1 MSNTIELNKEN
12 FTETVGSNKPVLVD
26 YWAEWCGPCK
36 MVAPILEEVASDMSD
51 KLTVGKVDVDENQE
65 LAAQLNIMSIPTLVL
80 FKDGEVVDQAVG
92 ALSKAQ
98 LLSFLEQH
106 I

>member
-12 FTETVGSNKPVLVD
+12 FSQTVGSTKPVLVD

-36 MVAPILEEVASDMSD
+36 MVAPILEEVAVDLSD

-80 FKDGEVVDQAVG
+80 FKDGEVIDQAIG

>member
-12 FTETVGSNKPVLVD
+12 FTETIGSNKPVLVD

-36 MVAPILEEVASDMSD
+36 MVAPILEEVASDMSE
-51 KLTVGKVDVDENQE
+51 KLTIGKVDVDANQE
-65 LAAQLNIMSIPTLVL
+65 LAAQLNIMSIPTLIL
-80 FKDGEVVDQAVG
+80 FKDGEIVDQAIG

-98 LLSFLEQH
+98 LLSFIEPH

>member
-1 MSNTIELNKEN
+1 MSNTIELNQEN
-12 FTETVGSNKPVLVD
+12 FSETVGSTKPVLVD

-36 MVAPILEEVASDMSD
+36 MVAPILEEVAVDLSD

-80 FKDGEVVDQAVG
+80 FKDGEVIDQAIG

>member
-1 MSNTIELNKEN
+1 MSKTIELNEEN
-12 FTETVGSNKPVLVD
+12 FRETVGSTKPVLVD

-36 MVAPILEEVASDMSD
+36 MVAPILEEVAVDLSD

-80 FKDGEVVDQAVG
+80 FKDGEVIDQAIG

>member
-12 FTETVGSNKPVLVD
+12 FTETVGSNKHVLVD

-36 MVAPILEEVASDMSD
+36 MVAPILEEIASDMSE
-51 KLTVGKVDVDENQE
+51 KLIIGKVDVDANQE
-65 LAAQLNIMSIPTLVL
+65 LAAQLNIMSIPTLIL
-80 FKDGEVVDQAVG
+80 FKDGEIVDQAIG

-98 LLSFLEQH
+98 LLSFIEPH

>member
-1 MSNTIELNKEN
+1 MSKTIELNKEN

-65 LAAQLNIMSIPTLVL
+65 LAAQLNIMSIPTLIL
-80 FKDGEVVDQAVG
+80 FKDGEIVDQAIG

-98 LLSFLEQH
+98 LLLSLIH

>member
-12 FTETVGSNKPVLVD
+12 FSETVGSTKPVLVD

-36 MVAPILEEVASDMSD
+36 MVAPILEEVAVDLSD
-51 KLTVGKVDVDENQE
+51 KLIVGKVDVDENQE
-65 LAAQLNIMSIPTLVL
+65 LAAQLN
-80 FKDGEVVDQAVG
+80 
-92 ALSKAQ
+92 LS
-98 LLSFLEQH
+98 LIH

>member
-36 MVAPILEEVASDMSD
+36 MVAPLLEEVASDMSE
-51 KLTVGKVDVDENQE
+51 KLTVGKVDVDANQE

-80 FKDGEVVDQAVG
+80 FKDGEIVDQAIG

-98 LLSFLEQH
+98 LLSFLEPH

>member
-36 MVAPILEEVASDMSD
+36 MVAPILEEVASDMSE
-51 KLTVGKVDVDENQE
+51 KLTVGKVDVDANQE
-65 LAAQLNIMSIPTLVL
+65 LAAQLNIMSIPTLIL
-80 FKDGEVVDQAVG
+80 FKDGEVVDQAIG

-98 LLSFLEQH
+98 LLSFIEPH
-106 I
+106 V

>member
-1 MSNTIELNKEN
+1 MSNTIELNKKN
-12 FTETVGSNKPVLVD
+12 FTEMVGSNKPVLVD

-51 KLTVGKVDVDENQE
+51 KLTVGKVDVDENQD

-80 FKDGEVVDQAVG
+80 FKDGEVVDQAIG

-106 I
+106 L

>member
-1 MSNTIELNKEN
+1 
-12 FTETVGSNKPVLVD
+12 
-26 YWAEWCGPCK
+26 
-36 MVAPILEEVASDMSD
+36 
-51 KLTVGKVDVDENQE
+51 VDENQE

-80 FKDGEVVDQAVG
+80 FKDGEVVDQAIG
-92 ALSKAQ
+92 ALSKSQ

>member
-80 FKDGEVVDQAVG
+80 FKDGEVVDQAIG

-98 LLSFLEQH
+98 LLSFIELH

>member
-12 FTETVGSNKPVLVD
+12 FSETVESSKPVLVD

-36 MVAPILEEVASDMSD
+36 MVAPILEELAVDLSD
-51 KLTVGKVDVDENQE
+51 KLIVGKVDVDENQE

-80 FKDGEVVDQAVG
+80 FKDGEVIDQAIG

>member
-1 MSNTIELNKEN
+1 MSKTIELNKEN
-12 FTETVGSNKPVLVD
+12 FTETVRSTKPVLVD

-36 MVAPILEEVASDMSD
+36 MVAPILEEVAADFSD

-65 LAAQLNIMSIPTLVL
+65 LAVQLNIMSIPTLVL
-80 FKDGEVVDQAVG
+80 FKDGEIIDQAVG

>member
-1 MSNTIELNKEN
+1 MSKTIELNKEN

-80 FKDGEVVDQAVG
+80 FKDGEVVDRR
-92 ALSKAQ
+92 
-98 LLSFLEQH
+98 
-106 I
+106 

>member
-12 FTETVGSNKPVLVD
+12 FIETVGSNKPVLVD

-36 MVAPILEEVASDMSD
+36 MVAPILEEVASDMSE
-51 KLTVGKVDVDENQE
+51 KLTVGKVDVDANQE
-65 LAAQLNIMSIPTLVL
+65 LAAQLNIMSIPTLIL
-80 FKDGEVVDQAVG
+80 FKDGEVVDQAIG

-98 LLSFLEQH
+98 LLSFIEPH
-106 I
+106 V

>member
-1 MSNTIELNKEN
+1 MSKTIELNKEN
-12 FTETVGSNKPVLVD
+12 FSETVGSTKPVLVD

-36 MVAPILEEVASDMSD
+36 MVAPILEEVAVDLSD

-80 FKDGEVVDQAVG
+80 FKDGEVIDQAVG

>member
-12 FTETVGSNKPVLVD
+12 FTETVRSNKPVLVD

-80 FKDGEVVDQAVG
+80 FKDGEVVDQAIG

>member
-80 FKDGEVVDQAVG
+80 FKDGEVVDQAIG
-92 ALSKAQ
+92 ALSTSQ

-106 I
+106 L

>member
-80 FKDGEVVDQAVG
+80 FKDGEEVDQAIG
-92 ALSKAQ
+92 ALSKSQ

-106 I
+106 L

>member
-1 MSNTIELNKEN
+1 MSKTIKLNKEN
-12 FTETVGSNKPVLVD
+12 FIETIGSNKPVLVD

-80 FKDGEVVDQAVG
+80 FKDGEVVDQAIG

-98 LLSFLEQH
+98 LLSFIEPH

>member
-12 FTETVGSNKPVLVD
+12 FSETVGSSKPVLVD

-36 MVAPILEEVASDMSD
+36 MVAPILEELAVDLSD
-51 KLTVGKVDVDENQE
+51 KLIVGKVDVDENQE

-80 FKDGEVVDQAVG
+80 FKDGEVIDQAIG

>member
-1 MSNTIELNKEN
+1 MSKKIELNKEN
-12 FTETVGSNKPVLVD
+12 FNETVGSTKPVLVD

-36 MVAPILEEVASDMSD
+36 MVAPILEEVAVDLSD

-65 LAAQLNIMSIPTLVL
+65 LAAQFNIMSIPTLVL
-80 FKDGEVVDQAVG
+80 FKDGEVIDQAIG

>member
-1 MSNTIELNKEN
+1 MSKTIELNKEN
-12 FTETVGSNKPVLVD
+12 FSETVGSTKPVLVD

-36 MVAPILEEVASDMSD
+36 MVAPILEEVAVDLSD

-65 LAAQLNIMSIPTLVL
+65 LAAQFNIMSIPTLVL
-80 FKDGEVVDQAVG
+80 FKDGEVIDQAIG

>member
-1 MSNTIELNKEN
+1 MSKTIELNKEN
-12 FTETVGSNKPVLVD
+12 FSETVRATKPVLVD

-36 MVAPILEEVASDMSD
+36 MVAPILEEVAVDLSD

-80 FKDGEVVDQAVG
+80 FKDGEVIDQAIG

>member
-1 MSNTIELNKEN
+1 MTNTIELNKEN

-80 FKDGEVVDQAVG
+80 FKDGEVVDQVIG
-92 ALSKAQ
+92 ALSKSQ

-106 I
+106 L

>member
-1 MSNTIELNKEN
+1 MSNTIELNNEN
-12 FTETVGSNKPVLVD
+12 FTETVESNKPVLVD

-36 MVAPILEEVASDMSD
+36 MVAPILEEVASDMSE
-51 KLTVGKVDVDENQE
+51 KLIIGKVDVDANQE
-65 LAAQLNIMSIPTLVL
+65 LAAQLNIMSIPTLIL
-80 FKDGEVVDQAVG
+80 FKDGEIVDQAIG

-98 LLSFLEQH
+98 LLSFLEPH

>member
-65 LAAQLNIMSIPTLVL
+65 LAAQLNIMSIPT
-80 FKDGEVVDQAVG
+80 
-92 ALSKAQ
+92 
-98 LLSFLEQH
+98 
-106 I
+106 

>member
-12 FTETVGSNKPVLVD
+12 FSETVGSTKPVLVD

-36 MVAPILEEVASDMSD
+36 MVAPILEEVAVDLSD

-65 LAAQLNIMSIPTLVL
+65 LAAQFNIMSIPTLVL
-80 FKDGEVVDQAVG
+80 FKDGEVIDQAIG

>member
-36 MVAPILEEVASDMSD
+36 MVAPILEEVALDMSD

-80 FKDGEVVDQAVG
+80 FKDGEVVDQAIG
-92 ALSKAQ
+92 ALSKSP

-106 I
+106 L